1 MTTPA
6 AADVLDRGR
15 KDGILARCIASR
27 SCPKIIHID
36 SDWEQWQQAGSLV
49 VSDAL
54 GQPIELPENVRAFM
68 VASAPHASLPPRAG
82 IRQPPSDL
90 KRGICEQRSGRT
102 QSRPLQVPV
111 MVSSGRWYEGG
122 DNRIMERCDLP
133 IAVVLDKDAQA

>member
-1 MTTPA
+1 MCSRFSRFLWAGASEWTEKLIINRKLRLKFLHDFARKLGFKCYMTTPA

-54 GQPIELPENVRAFM
+54 GQPIELPERCVLLWSRARRM
-68 VASAPHASLPPRAG
+68 RACRREPGSVSLRV
-82 IRQPPSDL
+82 
-90 KRGICEQRSGRT
+90 T
-102 QSRPLQVPV
+102 
-111 MVSSGRWYEGG
+111 
-122 DNRIMERCDLP
+122 
-133 IAVVLDKDAQA
+133 